1 MRDFMDGD
9 IKVKVV
15 DDSELVIEGS
25 VEKRRDGAVSKKT
38 FCRRFSFPGLL
49 SEDAVSSSM
58 SADGVLTVTVPKKVR
73 GKSCQMD
80 SEHNHHFQ
88 TAHYMKT
95 FTDKEPSFT

>member
-1 MRDFMDGD
+1 MIDVRDFMDGD

-73 GKSCQMD
+73 GKSCQ
-80 SEHNHHFQ
+80 NGLNIIII
-88 TAHYMKT
+88 
-95 FTDKEPSFT
+95 